1 MGNIAESRRRG
12 RHGVVPETAKGQD
25 RGPPPATSDQ
35 RPATATKNEH
45 AAMEEKAIRIHGST
59 REYTVFVASDATG
72 LTAERVVQAALTQF
86 ESHVAGIVRF
96 SHVSTED
103 EVRHIVARAA
113 RERGII
119 VHTLVVTSLREV
131 MHEEGRHYQVDTIDL
146 MGPLLKRLST
156 TFNVA
161 PTAQPGLFRQLDE
174 EYYRRIEAVDFTV
187 KHDDGLRPE
196 DLGMADIVIVGVS
209 RTCKT
214 PLSIF
219 LAYRGW
225 RVANVP
231 IVVGIDPPAELSD
244 VPRERI
250 VALTMDADQLV
261 KVRSARLRRLGHAV
275 GRGYND
281 HDGITRELLEAKRL
295 YVRSRWPIVNVTN
308 KSVEETATEVIAMVR
323 RSMKSTQR
331 ACGDGDGRPQWGT
344 PGT

>member
-1 MGNIAESRRRG
+1 
-12 RHGVVPETAKGQD
+12 
-25 RGPPPATSDQ
+25 
-35 RPATATKNEH
+35 
-45 AAMEEKAIRIHGST
+45 MEEKSIRIQGST
-59 REYTVFVASDATG
+59 REYTIFVASDATG
-72 LTAERVVQAALTQF
+72 LTAERVVQAALAQF
-86 ESHVAGIVRF
+86 EPHVAGIVRF
-96 SHVSTED
+96 SHVGSED

-119 VHTLVVTSLREV
+119 VHTLVVSSLREV
-131 MHEEGRHYQVDTIDL
+131 LHEEGRHYQVDTIDL
-146 MGPLLKRLST
+146 MGPLLKRLSGK
-156 TFNVA
+156 FNVA

-174 EYYRRIEAVDFTV
+174 EYYKRIEAVDYTV

-196 DLGMADIVIVGVS
+196 DLAMADIVIVGVS

-231 IVVGIDPPAELSD
+231 IVVGIDPPKELGQ

-250 VALTMDADQLV
+250 VALTMNADELS
-261 KVRSARLRRLGHAV
+261 KVRTARLRRLGHQV

-281 HDGITRELLEAKRL
+281 HDRIGQELLEAKRL
-295 YVRSRWPIVNVTN
+295 YVRNRWPIVNVTN

-323 RSMKSTQR
+323 RQR
-331 ACGDGDGRPQWGT
+331 RASQGST
-344 PGT
+344 PGRAGGDDSPPRREPPTEDC